1 MGVDADVGN
10 PGQAVGQAFPEY
22 PFPGTVGGNPVDG
35 AVGGIVEPLALFDDP
50 VGGVLP
56 DDEGEDPADLPLLF
70 QDMALPVPDIL
81 QQRLPGGPAVSPLA
95 RISGLA
101 HLFSRICVYLLY
113 PSVIGEGGVPDGHLS
128 GVLSELLRHLS
139 RYRLYHIRTVL
150 NRGKQR
156 EKVPPIPLT
165 LPQGHSIH
173 WRKRT
178 GGAMDRHPGGEGGTV
193 MGVLKKLIGLHRILF
208 LGAALL
214 TVAAAAANLWW
225 NSFLADVLDMLGA
238 PGRPGLSTLLPGI
251 LAGGTAI
258 LLALAAGDYLSF
270 YAASYTCELFAHEMR
285 MGYARYYLWVDGR
298 MLAGCNAGEEQ
309 SAMQNELRDVSA
321 YLNESLFSIMKQFV
335 AFAATAAFLVVKSP
349 RLALL
354 STLPAVPLMLYCFV
368 SGRAIKTYTARC
380 MECQKRINGLTD
392 VLLSLFP
399 VIQVYGAQRL
409 VMERAQERLAEWGRA
424 SVRKE
429 RIAARLMSLSGLLS
443 FVPLLCLLG
452 FGGGMVIAG
461 EISTGTFYLFVNLSG
476 NVSGF
481 LQNMPGVYAGFRQF
495 GASMGRLERKMVF
508 EEGRNGA
515 GQNGMV

>member
-1 MGVDADVGN
+1 MGV
-10 PGQAVGQAFPEY
+10 
-22 PFPGTVGGNPVDG
+22 
-35 AVGGIVEPLALFDDP
+35 
-50 VGGVLP
+50 
-56 DDEGEDPADLPLLF
+56 
-70 QDMALPVPDIL
+70 
-81 QQRLPGGPAVSPLA
+81 
-95 RISGLA
+95 
-101 HLFSRICVYLLY
+101 
-113 PSVIGEGGVPDGHLS
+113 
-128 GVLSELLRHLS
+128 
-139 RYRLYHIRTVL
+139 
-150 NRGKQR
+150 
-156 EKVPPIPLT
+156 
-165 LPQGHSIH
+165 
-173 WRKRT
+173 W
-178 GGAMDRHPGGEGGTV
+178 
-193 MGVLKKLIGLHRILF
+193 KKLIGLHRILF

-214 TVAAAAANLWW
+214 TVASAAANLWW

-285 MGYARYYLWVDGR
+285 MGYARYYLRVDGR
-298 MLAGCNAGEEQ
+298 RLAGCNAGEEQ

-354 STLPAVPLMLYCFV
+354 STLPAVPLMLYCLV
-368 SGRAIKTYTARC
+368 SGRAIKSYTARC

-452 FGGGMVIAG
+452 FGGGMAIAG

-508 EEGRNGA
+508 EEGRGGE
-515 GQNGMV
+515 GQNGMGQNGAGRNGTERSGVDQNGTI